1 LAGHSTATLQKPIL
15 LAGGIA
21 FFFAAL
27 SASAIAEPA
36 GKSTLRNV
44 PHPALAPWHKPSAPP
59 AKTPKKAKLKTP
71 GEDAAP
77 VPPAPPPD
85 VWSQGDVADSLKSC
99 VQKLAHIQARV
110 EIAEPFK
117 NGRCGAPAAVKAR
130 LIGTR
135 HPLKVSPPATL
146 RCKMAVALYWFIEKS
161 LQPAAI
167 SILGSPVKNFHGISS
182 YSCRNRNGAKTGRL
196 SEHALANALDV
207 GVFKLANGKTISV
220 LRDWGPTVRDRE
232 APTEDKAKPKL
243 VATTGKRVAAR
254 PNVRTQKNSQAT
266 PIPIKKSDVLKAPE
280 RSGRKTEP
288 KSQPSPARKPKPA
301 KVAKAP
307 PPTKESRFLKRI
319 HKEACQYFG
328 TVLGPE
334 ANEAHRDHFHFD
346 MAPRRR
352 SNYCR

>member
-1 LAGHSTATLQKPIL
+1 MDGHSTATLQKPIL
-15 LAGGIA
+15 PACGIA

-27 SASAIAEPA
+27 SVSAIAEPA
-36 GKSTLRNV
+36 GKDTMRNV
-44 PHPALAPWHKPSAPP
+44 PHPALAPWHKPSATP
-59 AKTPKKAKLKTP
+59 AETPKKAKPKTP

-77 VPPAPPPD
+77 VPAAPPPD

-117 NGRCGAPAAVKAR
+117 KGRCGAPAAVKAR

-135 HPLKVSPPATL
+135 HPVKVSPPATL
-146 RCKMAVALYWFIEKS
+146 RCKMAVALYWFIENS

-167 SILGSPVKNFHGISS
+167 SILGSPIKKFQGISS

-207 GVFKLANGKTISV
+207 GVFKLANGKRISV

-243 VATTGKRVAAR
+243 VAITGKRVAAR
-254 PNVRTQKNSQAT
+254 PIVLTQKNSQAT
-266 PIPIKKSDVLKAPE
+266 PIPIKKSDVLKA
-280 RSGRKTEP
+280 RGRKTDP

-301 KVAKAP
+301 KVAKAA